1 MAGLPAFA
9 PATAEAVLALLD
21 HYQVELRGRHAVVV
35 GRSVVVGKPV
45 AHLLLD
51 RHATVTIC
59 HSRTPDLAAIT
70 RQADVL
76 VAAVGRAWL
85 IGPGH
90 VSPGSTV
97 IDVGTNATP
106 DGGLA
111 GDVDPAVAAIDG
123 VALTPVPG
131 GVGPVTTALLLR
143 HVVSAA
149 AADYPSR
156 ALTCYSGE
164 KFLVS
169 RFLSPQ
175 LSRNEPCDGRNELL
189 GQSGGHLRPRA
200 RPRPLDPQVRQ
211 AWRRL
216 LVAELPAAPAVVADL
231 GCGTGTLSVL
241 LAAEGYA
248 VTGLDFAPQMIRAA
262 RAKARAAGVSAR
274 FELSDAAAPTLPAES
289 FDVVLA
295 RHVLWAMPDADDA
308 LAAWLRLL
316 LPGGLLLLS
325 RGAGRPAPD

>member
-1 MAGLPAFA
+1 VTMELSGRELAKTIRAAAAAEAAELAQAGRQPRLAVVTATDDGGSAAYVRSIANAAAREGIACDVSRTTTAAGIAAMLAQLADDPEVHGVMLQTPLPDGANLAGLATVIPSAKDVDGASPESLGRLVAGLPAFA

-59 HSRTPDLAAIT
+59 HSRTADLAAIT

-76 VAAVGRAWL
+76 VAAVGRAGL

-90 VSPGSTV
+90 VSPGTTV

-111 GDVDPAVAAIDG
+111 GDVDPAVAAIAG

-143 HVVSAA
+143 HVVAA
-149 AADYPSR
+149 AA
-156 ALTCYSGE
+156 
-164 KFLVS
+164 
-169 RFLSPQ
+169 
-175 LSRNEPCDGRNELL
+175 
-189 GQSGGHLRPRA
+189 
-200 RPRPLDPQVRQ
+200 
-211 AWRRL
+211 
-216 LVAELPAAPAVVADL
+216 
-231 GCGTGTLSVL
+231 
-241 LAAEGYA
+241 
-248 VTGLDFAPQMIRAA
+248 
-262 RAKARAAGVSAR
+262 AG
-274 FELSDAAAPTLPAES
+274 
-289 FDVVLA
+289 
-295 RHVLWAMPDADDA
+295 
-308 LAAWLRLL
+308 
-316 LPGGLLLLS
+316 
-325 RGAGRPAPD
+325 